1 MPLSND
7 KKKQGSNISKLM
19 HEGYPQKQAIA
30 ISYSVLGEGKS
41 KSGPRGSAKKK
52 PAKKK
57 D

>member
-1 MPLSND
+1 MPLSKD

-30 ISYSVLGEGKS
+30 ISFSVMGED
-41 KSGPRGSAKKK
+41 KKK

-57 D
+57 DGK